1 MQEGRGGR
9 KGRGKEGGT
18 EGGREKSIENKEKR
32 REMRDGAGWRKTGRA
47 QHKVMPE
54 KMYNKHL

>member
-1 MQEGRGGR
+1 M
-9 KGRGKEGGT
+9 EGGT
-18 EGGREKSIENKEKR
+18 EGGREKR

-54 KMYNKHL
+54 KMCNKHL